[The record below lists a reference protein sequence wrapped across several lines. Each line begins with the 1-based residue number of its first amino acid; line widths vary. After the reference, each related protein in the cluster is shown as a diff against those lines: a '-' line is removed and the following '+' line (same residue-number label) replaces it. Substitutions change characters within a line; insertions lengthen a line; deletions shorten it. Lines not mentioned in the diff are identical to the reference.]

1 MSATNPQSEYE
12 ALVHLA
18 QRIALRFPSVDEDRI
33 LETIVDEFE
42 TFDRSRLR
50 TYVPLLVEHNVI
62 ERLRRSLDRA
72 A

>member
-18 QRIALRFPSVDEDRI
+18 HRIALRFPSVDEDRI

-42 TFDRSRLR
+42 TFDGSRLR